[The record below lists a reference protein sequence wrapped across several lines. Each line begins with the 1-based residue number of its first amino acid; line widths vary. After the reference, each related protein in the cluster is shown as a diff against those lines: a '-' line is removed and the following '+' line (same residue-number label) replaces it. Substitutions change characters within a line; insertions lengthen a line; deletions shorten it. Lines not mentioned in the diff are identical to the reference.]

1 MTKTEL
7 IQFLNANLLG
17 YLASSEDNKPHV
29 RAIQMYRAESNGLI
43 FQTVDGKDL
52 PKQLKENPNVE
63 VCFYSKGIQVR
74 VSGRATSVE
83 DTQLKSEIAEK
94 RPFLKALIKEKG
106 FDAILV
112 FRIVDCVAHT
122 WTMETNFSPKKYV
135 KF

>member
-63 VCFYSKGIQVR
+63 VCFYSKRYPGQGIR
-74 VSGRATSVE
+74 SG
-83 DTQLKSEIAEK
+83 
-94 RPFLKALIKEKG
+94 
-106 FDAILV
+106 
-112 FRIVDCVAHT
+112 
-122 WTMETNFSPKKYV
+122 YV
-135 KF
+135 G